1 MLTLDQLHTIL
12 ASDEPTDMWLLQEDG
27 TITAEP
33 EDPNKPLDDYLRADT
48 YPRYLCRSKAIEQL
62 VSAMGEKRALQQ
74 VNMMINTVVAPKPSP
89 KLLAQRVAQALK
101 SKDTP

>member
-1 MLTLDQLHTIL
+1 MTLDQLREIL
-12 ASDEPTDMWLLQEDG
+12 ASDEPTDMWLLHEDG

-33 EDPNKPLDDYLRADT
+33 EDPDTPLDEYLRADT

-62 VSAMGEKRALQQ
+62 VTAMGEQRTLQQ
-74 VNMMINTVVAPKPSP
+74 VNMMINTAVAPKPSP

-101 SKDTP
+101 GNQSL